1 MTFLSNTMIIPT
13 ANRKETEAIIKQA
26 ARKVFL
32 QKGLAGARLQEI
44 ADEAGIGRTS
54 LHYYYRNKE
63 KLFNAVFSDN
73 FLEIKR
79 RIPYQQEEDLPLEDI
94 LIQFT
99 KEYFSNAIKNPE
111 LDLFLLNEFCAR
123 PESMLNLI
131 KGHEVTQFILQA
143 FEKSIQK
150 GKLKGNAQQHFITFI
165 SVTFFPFAA
174 KNMIQ
179 QMLQCSEEDYLQYM
193 QSREDYIVGFIE
205 QYFNTQIKK

>member
-1 MTFLSNTMIIPT
+1 MVIPT
-13 ANRKETEAIIKQA
+13 ANRQETEAIIKQA

-150 GKLKGNAQQHFITFI
+150 GELKGNAQQHFITFI

>member
-1 MTFLSNTMIIPT
+1 MSNTMIIPT

>member
-1 MTFLSNTMIIPT
+1 MILT
-13 ANRKETEAIIKQA
+13 TQTRKETEAIIKQA

-54 LHYYYRNKE
+54 LHYYYKNKE
-63 KLFNAVFSDN
+63 MLFNAVFSEN
-73 FLEIKR
+73 FQEIKK
-79 RIPYQQEEDLPLEDI
+79 RIPYQLEENLALKEI

-99 KEYFSNAIKNPE
+99 KEYFRNAIKNPD
-111 LDLFLLNEFCAR
+111 LDLFLLNEFCSH
-123 PESMLNLI
+123 PELMLNLI
-131 KGHEVTQFILQA
+131 KGHEITQFILQA

-150 GKLKGNAQQHFITFI
+150 GELKGNAQQHFITFI

-179 QMLQCSEEDYLQYM
+179 QMLQCSENDYIQYM
-193 QSREDYIVGFIE
+193 HSREDYIVGFIH
-205 QYFNTQIKK
+205 QYFNSQL